1 MASVDVG
8 QPGSRLGGEFLARSV
23 EIESDADLVSGQRF
37 EGGVLGVDEAG
48 WHEMAGASLDTFRDD
63 PAVASEMDEDQTWT
77 GLA

>member
-48 WHEMAGASLDTFRDD
+48 RHEVAGASLDPGGDNL
-63 PAVASEMDEDQTWT
+63 AVASEVDEDQIGTD
-77 GLA
+77 LS